1 MQNPRFIVYTGGM
14 FSGKS
19 SKMLTDLDR
28 CKYQKKEFV
37 VFKPKMDGRYSDV
50 KVVTHSGFS
59 VPAYVVE
66 TGADIIEQVLTMD
79 SSPQVVAVDEAF
91 MIPGV
96 ADVLILLYRQGI
108 DIIVSSLD
116 LSATGKPFHEMEKI
130 LPWAT
135 HVEKCCAVCVVCGR
149 DAHFTHRK
157 QVTGD
162 EILVGGDELYEPRC
176 WMHHVIINNSEK
188 VQ

>member
-19 SKMLTDLDR
+19 SKMLAYLDR
-28 CKYQKKEFV
+28 CKYQKKDFV
-37 VFKPKMDGRYSDV
+37 IFKPKLDSRYSDV
-50 KVVTHSGFS
+50 NVVTHTGFS
-59 VPAYVVE
+59 APANVVE
-66 TGADIIEQVLTMD
+66 SGEDIIEHLLAMAH
-79 SSPQVVAVDEAF
+79 PPRVVAVDEAF

-96 ADVLILLYRQGI
+96 AEVLVLLYRQGI
-108 DIIVSSLD
+108 DIVVSSLD
-116 LSATGKPFHEMEKI
+116 LSATGKPFAEVEKI

-135 HVEKCCAVCVVCGR
+135 HVEKCAAVCVVCGH

-162 EILVGGDELYEPRC
+162 EILVGGEELYEPRC
-176 WMHHVIINNSEK
+176 WAHHIIINTSEK

>member
-19 SKMLTDLDR
+19 SKMLAYLDR
-28 CKYQKKEFV
+28 CKYQKKDYV

-50 KVVTHSGFS
+50 NVVTHTGFS
-59 VPAYVVE
+59 VPAIIVE
-66 TGADIIEQVLTMD
+66 TGGDIIEHLLQMET
-79 SSPQVVAVDEAF
+79 PPRVVAVDEAF

-108 DIIVSSLD
+108 DIVVSSLD
-116 LSATGKPFHEMEKI
+116 LSATGKAFAEMERM

-135 HVEKCCAVCVVCGR
+135 AVEKCAAVCVVCGH

-157 QVTGD
+157 QTTVD

-176 WMHHVIINNSEK
+176 AIHHPFIMNLDT
-188 VQ
+188 